1 MLATFSNSNYHEST
15 ASGKYY
21 PGDDAKSETENY
33 PDDPLLLTLVGS
45 AALQKPRLLRGR
57 LGGNLYRLFKA
68 GVTREFRDWL
78 QPADYSFTRIF
89 FLTVTRMSQCI
100 IICPSCE
107 REILS
112 DNQVRRTPRGR
123 VICEQCA
130 EDTYLDVPL
139 A

>member
-1 MLATFSNSNYHEST
+1 MLATFSNTNYHEST
-15 ASGKYY
+15 ASGNYY

-33 PDDPLLLTLVGS
+33 PDDPLLLTQVAS
-45 AALQKPRLLRGR
+45 EALQNPRLSRGR
-57 LGGNLYRLFKA
+57 FGAIAAAYLKRVLPESFGISYNWGI
-68 GVTREFRDWL
+68 TRSREV
-78 QPADYSFTRIF
+78 F
-89 FLTVTRMSQCI
+89 FLTVRRMSQCI

-107 REILS
+107 REIMS

>member
-1 MLATFSNSNYHEST
+1 MLATFSNTNYHEST

-21 PGDDAKSETENY
+21 PGDDAKSETENC
-33 PDDPLLLTLVGS
+33 PDDRFIVSLIASEPLQNLCLS
-45 AALQKPRLLRGR
+45 RGR
-57 LGGNLYRLFKA
+57 FGGNLSCYLKRVLP
-68 GVTREFRDWL
+68 E
-78 QPADYSFTRIF
+78 SFGIGYNRGITSARVIF
-89 FLTVTRMSQCI
+89 VLKVRRMSQCI

-107 REILS
+107 REIMS
-112 DNQVRRTPRGR
+112 DDQVRRTPRGR

>member
-1 MLATFSNSNYHEST
+1 MLATFSNTNYHEST
-15 ASGKYY
+15 ASGVYY

-33 PDDPLLLTLVGS
+33 PDDSSLLTLV
-45 AALQKPRLLRGR
+45 AAEPLQNPRLSRGR
-57 LGGNLYRLFKA
+57 FG
-68 GVTREFRDWL
+68 
-78 QPADYSFTRIF
+78 ADFARYLKRVLPESFGISYNRGITSARRIF
-89 FLTVTRMSQCI
+89 FLKVRRMSQCI

-107 REILS
+107 REIMS

>member
-1 MLATFSNSNYHEST
+1 MLFREGVCGTAFPRYLKRVLPESF
-15 ASGKYY
+15 GIGYNR
-21 PGDDAKSETENY
+21 GI
-33 PDDPLLLTLVGS
+33 TLS
-45 AALQKPRLLRGR
+45 
-57 LGGNLYRLFKA
+57 
-68 GVTREFRDWL
+68 REL
-78 QPADYSFTRIF
+78 F
-89 FLTVTRMSQCI
+89 FLTVSRMSQCI